1 MPQVSRNNLIAYIP
15 QTYQF
20 LKGQAH
26 DVTIILYQN
35 QVGNQVEAYNAQ
47 SVEIK
52 IFDKYLFPTPNFTFT
67 KAANQI
73 TFDQHRLEQKDT

>member
-52 IFDKYLFPTPNFTFT
+52 IFVYY
-67 KAANQI
+67 
-73 TFDQHRLEQKDT
+73 